1 VVPDTEPAAP
11 PLGGFTVALATD
23 RRASD
28 LVTWLEAEGLKTV
41 DVRAVQHVPQPEP
54 EAIAQAVRDCVEQP
68 AHEVIVSS
76 AFGLRQWLSAAQRE
90 GLLDALI
97 GCLTEA
103 RLLARNAVTADGLR
117 ELGLTQIW
125 STAAATTE
133 DLFRYL
139 IAQPMAGR
147 RVLAQIE
154 TDAHR
159 ELCQALRAAGAVV
172 VEVATHQFRPPPH
185 VDVIRR
191 LNDLVTRRHVD
202 ALVLAGPAAT
212 HNVLEQAVADHVLDD
227 VLNALVDDVLA
238 VCLGP
243 LTAEPL
249 IGKGV
254 SVTTAAEPVP
264 RSLAAAVAAEL
275 PRRAV
280 KVVVGGAAVE
290 IRGHAVVVSGQL
302 VPMQAGPMAVLRA
315 LATQPGRV
323 LSAAEIR
330 AIVPHS
336 STVDDHAIEMAVSRL
351 RGSLGRTDLA
361 GLDLVQ
367 TVMKRGYRLAV

>member
-1 VVPDTEPAAP
+1 MVPGTEPAPP
-11 PLGGFTVALATD
+11 PLGGFTVALAAERRTTD
-23 RRASD
+23 VAS
-28 LVTWLEAEGLKTV
+28 WLEAEGLRV
-41 DVRAVQHVPQPEP
+41 VPVRAVQQVPQPDPAE
-54 EAIAQAVRDCVEQP
+54 IARAVRECVAQP

-76 AFGLRQWLSAAQRE
+76 AFGLRLWLSAARRE
-90 GLLDALI
+90 GLLDALKE
-97 GCLTEA
+97 CLSEA

-125 STAAATTE
+125 STPAGTTE

-139 IAQPMAGR
+139 MAQPMAGR
-147 RVLAQIE
+147 RVVAQIE

-159 ELCQALRAAGAVV
+159 ELCDALRAAGALV
-172 VEVATHQFRPPPH
+172 VEVVTHQFTAPTH

-191 LNDLVTRRHVD
+191 LDDLVLRRNID

-212 HNVLEQAVADHVLDD
+212 RNLIDQATADGVLDD
-227 VLNALVDDVLA
+227 LLNALVEDVLA

-243 LTAEPL
+243 LTAAPL
-249 IGKGV
+249 VARGV
-254 SVTTAAEPVP
+254 PVATAAEPVP
-264 RSLAAAVAAEL
+264 RSLATTVLTEL

-280 KVVVGGAAVE
+280 RVVAGGTQVE
-290 IRGHAVVVSGQL
+290 IRGHAVVVGGQF
-302 VPMQAGPMAVLRA
+302 VPMQPGPLAVLRA

-330 AIVPHS
+330 AIVPRS
-336 STVDDHAIEMAVSRL
+336 SAADDHAIEMAVSRL
-351 RGSLGRTDLA
+351 RGSLGRTELD